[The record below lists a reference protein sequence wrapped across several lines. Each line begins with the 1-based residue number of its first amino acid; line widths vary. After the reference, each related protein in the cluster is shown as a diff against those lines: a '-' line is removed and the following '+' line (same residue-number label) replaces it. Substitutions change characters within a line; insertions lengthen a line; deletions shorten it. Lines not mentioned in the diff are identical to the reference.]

1 MRTVY
6 STSRR
11 HRTQRVLVGLFGAL
25 GLSGSA
31 VAAPAA
37 RPAPETAAK
46 LFQTNTV
53 WDVHLSFTPEQWAAI
68 EPAAPANAP
77 PGGAE
82 GGAPRGMGPANLL
95 VPGMMKDGD
104 LDHSGTL
111 SKEEFQALATR
122 WFTAWDEGK
131 RGTLDTEQLR
141 GGLSSTS
148 DMASVLAG
156 GHKGRGGERKRGGLA
171 ALMGIE
177 FPYVHAN
184 LDFEGKGLPDVGV
197 RYKGNFSYMQSR
209 DQLKRSL
216 KVDLNRFEPKQ
227 AWLGL
232 STLNLHSNV
241 TDASWMNEVL
251 SYRFYRDAGVPA
263 SRTTYARVS
272 ISVPGKYDHEPLGLY
287 SIVEDVD
294 ASFARTN
301 FGTEQGVIFK
311 PSTPVLFTDLGDD
324 WQDYEATY
332 EPKGTPT
339 PKQSARLIQFCK
351 FVSHASDAEFAA
363 KLDQFLD
370 VDAFARYLA
379 ATVHLST
386 LDSLLVMGQ
395 NFHVYLHPKT
405 QKFSIIP
412 WDLDHSFGQFPMLNN
427 KVQEDLNIDKPWQG
441 DKLFLARVFQ
451 VEKFKKLYM
460 ARLKEFN
467 QGLFKPER
475 ITQQV
480 DETAKVLRPFIEAES
495 ADKLARFDKVVAG
508 EIIDPL
514 PIKMGR
520 PPPSAPGA
528 APGGP
533 PPLAPDKVRPIK
545 VFAGVRARSVADQL
559 AGRSKGTP
567 LDRPGPGGANPIQF
581 LAPVL
586 HAALDV
592 DKDGDVSQDEFIQGF
607 GKWFDGWSPKGDAL
621 SREQLMEGVNKALM
635 PPPPKPAP

>member
-1 MRTVY
+1 MKTV
-6 STSRR
+6 SG
-11 HRTQRVLVGLFGAL
+11 VLVGLFGVL
-25 GLSGSA
+25 GLAGGA

-37 RPAPETAAK
+37 RPAPDSAAK

-68 EPAAPANAP
+68 EPAPPARGPAGG
-77 PGGAE
+77 PGGP
-82 GGAPRGMGPANLL
+82 PRGMGPANLL
-95 VPGMMKDGD
+95 VPGMMRDGD
-104 LDHSGTL
+104 LDQSGTL
-111 SKEEFQALATR
+111 SKEEMRALATR
-122 WFTAWDEGK
+122 WFSEWDEGK
-131 RGTLDTEQLR
+131 RGKLDAEQLR
-141 GGLSSTS
+141 GGLSAMS
-148 DMASVLAG
+148 DMATLLAG
-156 GHKGRGGERKRGGLA
+156 GHKGRRGEEKRGGLA

-184 LDFEGKGLPDVGV
+184 LDFEGKGLSDVGV

-216 KVDLNRFEPKQ
+216 KVDLDRFEPKR

-232 STLNLHSNV
+232 STLNFHSNV

-272 ISVPGKYDHEPLGLY
+272 ISVPGKYDHEYLGLY

-301 FGTEQGVIFK
+301 FGSEQGAIFK
-311 PSTPVLFTDLGDD
+311 PSTPALFTDLGDD
-324 WQDYEATY
+324 WADYERTY
-332 EPKGTPT
+332 EPKGTLT

-370 VDAFARYLA
+370 VEAFARYLA

-441 DKLFLARVFQ
+441 DKRFLARVFQ
-451 VEKFKKLYM
+451 VEKFKKLYV
-460 ARLKEFN
+460 ARLKELN

-475 ITQQV
+475 FSQQV

-508 EIIDPL
+508 ELIEPL
-514 PIKMGR
+514 PIKMAK

-533 PPLAPDKVRPIK
+533 PAPMLDKVRPIK

-559 AGRSKGTP
+559 AGKSKGTS
-567 LDRPGPGGANPIQF
+567 LDRPGPGGANPTQF
-581 LAPVL
+581 LAPVFQ
-586 HAALDV
+586 ATLDS
-592 DKDGDVSQDEFIQGF
+592 DKDGDISQDEFIQGF
-607 GKWFDGWSPKGDAL
+607 GKWFDGWSPTGDAL
-621 SREQLMEGVNKALM
+621 SREQLMEGVNKVFM
-635 PPPPKPAP
+635 PAPPPKPAP